1 MITVSK
7 SSVKEDSWTISFLV
21 KDQQMQVGGNARP
34 GAQYHSLENHH
45 KGHLLKGGVPNGQSG
60 HESGGYAQYAN

>member
-1 MITVSK
+1 
-7 SSVKEDSWTISFLV
+7 
-21 KDQQMQVGGNARP
+21 MQVGGNASP
-34 GAQYHSLENHH
+34 AAQYHSLENHH

>member
-1 MITVSK
+1 
-7 SSVKEDSWTISFLV
+7 
-21 KDQQMQVGGNARP
+21 MQVIGNARP
-34 GAQYHSLENHH
+34 GAQYHSQRTTI